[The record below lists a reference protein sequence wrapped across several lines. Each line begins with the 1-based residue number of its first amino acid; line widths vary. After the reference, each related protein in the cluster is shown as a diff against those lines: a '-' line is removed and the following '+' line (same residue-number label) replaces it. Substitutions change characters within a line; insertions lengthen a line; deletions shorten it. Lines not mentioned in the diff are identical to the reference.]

1 MKHMEKNK
9 LIMNLLLVCKLI
21 EEQDPP
27 THEQPKVVNLK
38 NEAPKIWTLL
48 KIKEKLNDPH
58 HWSSTW
64 HEKAKTSNMLTT
76 ICQM

>member
-1 MKHMEKNK
+1 MEKNK

-38 NEAPKIWTLL
+38 NEAPKI
-48 KIKEKLNDPH
+48 
-58 HWSSTW
+58 
-64 HEKAKTSNMLTT
+64 
-76 ICQM
+76 